1 MNGIINIKIP
11 ILILYSYVSLTNLTL
26 KNRYAKIANKN
37 MNEIIW
43 LKTNIKFDS
52 ILMLNDNPIIEE
64 IHEKNVL
71 VKKNVIIDY

>member
-1 MNGIINIKIP
+1 
-11 ILILYSYVSLTNLTL
+11 
-26 KNRYAKIANKN
+26 

>member
-37 MNEIIW
+37 MNEII
-43 LKTNIKFDS
+43 
-52 ILMLNDNPIIEE
+52 
-64 IHEKNVL
+64 
-71 VKKNVIIDY
+71 